1 MKFKLTR
8 TSDLHFEDE
17 IEIDTLEKLINFIY
31 GNGGQIVLFVE
42 DGKIPEIEIY
52 DAWRE

>member
-8 TSDLHFEDE
+8 TSDWHFEDE
-17 IEIDTLEKLINFIY
+17 IEIDTLEKLINFIEE
-31 GNGGQIVLFVE
+31 NGKQIVLFIE
-42 DGKIPEIEIY
+42 DDKLPEIEIY